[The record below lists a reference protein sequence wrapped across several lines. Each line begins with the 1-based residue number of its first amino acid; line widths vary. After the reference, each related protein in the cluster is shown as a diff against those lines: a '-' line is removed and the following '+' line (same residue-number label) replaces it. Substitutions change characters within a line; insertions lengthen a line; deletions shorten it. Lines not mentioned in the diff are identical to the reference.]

1 MKLTKSKLKEIIR
14 EELLNE
20 AYLNELPALDRY
32 ESQVFD
38 VIIQFKEIF
47 DKTQW
52 KKNRKIQAIIKQM
65 LKLERK
71 LGDEVGELE

>member
-71 LGDEVGELE
+71 LGDAVGELE

>member
-20 AYLNELPALDRY
+20 AYNELPALDRY

-71 LGDEVGELE
+71 LGDAVGELE

>member
-1 MKLTKSKLKEIIR
+1 MKLTKSQLKEMIK

-20 AYLNELPALDRY
+20 VDNGLPALDRY

-52 KKNRKIQAIIKQM
+52 KKNRKIQSIIKQM
-65 LKLERK
+65 LKLEGK

>member
-20 AYLNELPALDRY
+20 ADNGLPALDRY

-71 LGDEVGELE
+71 LGDAVGELE